1 MAGFDLKQLLPL
13 YDEIGCLKYGG
24 TLNFPQLIKLMEPVR
39 QGQEEF
45 GLKHLEIIKRDQLF
59 PAWWKMPELSPPEI
73 DSLKGLF
80 KNIQPKDTGLVQKLF
95 EIFKNI
101 EIMSCLLR
109 IMCPAHYGIYS
120 APVENLL
127 SIKAETPLKKYLCYL
142 DDLSELRE
150 SYGFDTSAEVD
161 MALWALS
168 AILNEDWLRN
178 NSDYHQIYL
187 DYINKPNTVKRISAG
202 HALKNIRR
210 ENVSYLDLAECFLET
225 DPEVAGFLAGK
236 ELELLIYNLYEQV
249 IPKGKG
255 YRARDF
261 RSRLEELWEK
271 RYIREQQKEE
281 IIGWWE
287 TRNKAVHPDWVS
299 ASSEQLALF
308 RKEVIKMISE
318 VRKFK
323 EKLNKEKLI

>member
-1 MAGFDLKQLLPL
+1 MSGFDLKQLLPL
-13 YDEIGCLKYGG
+13 YDEIGRLKYGG

-59 PAWWKMPELSPPEI
+59 PAWWKMPELRPQEI

-80 KNIQPKDTGLVQKLF
+80 KNIQPKDTGLIQKLF

-127 SIKAETPLKKYLCYL
+127 SIKAETPVKKYLCYL
-142 DDLSELRE
+142 DDLSELKE
-150 SYGFDTSAEVD
+150 SYGFATSAEVD

-187 DYINKPNTVKRISAG
+187 DYINKPNAVKRISAR

-236 ELELLIYNLYEQV
+236 ELELLIYNLYEQA
-249 IPKGKG
+249 IQKQKG
-255 YRARDF
+255 YAREF

-271 RYIREQQKEE
+271 RYLRDQEKEE

-287 TRNKAVHPDWVS
+287 TRNKAVHTDWVS

-308 RKEVIKMISE
+308 REEVIKMISA

-323 EKLNKEKLI
+323 EKLSKS

>member
-1 MAGFDLKQLLPL
+1 MSGFDLKQLLPL

-39 QGQEEF
+39 KGQEEF
-45 GLKHLEIIKRDQLF
+45 GLEHLEIIKRDQLF
-59 PAWWKMPELSPPEI
+59 PAWWKMPELSPQEI

-80 KNIQPKDTGLVQKLF
+80 KNIQPKDTGLIQKLF

-109 IMCPAHYGIYS
+109 IMCPEHYGIYS

-127 SIKAETPLKKYLCYL
+127 SIKAETPVKKYLCYL
-142 DDLSELRE
+142 DDLSELKE

-168 AILNEDWLRN
+168 AILNEDYLRN

-187 DYINKPNTVKRISAG
+187 DYIKEPNAVKRISARQ
-202 HALKNIRR
+202 ALKNIRK

-236 ELELLIYNLYEQV
+236 EMESLIYALYEQV
-249 IPKGKG
+249 IPRHKG

-261 RSRLEELWEK
+261 RSRVEELWEK
-271 RYIREQQKEE
+271 RYLRDQEKEE

-299 ASSEQLALF
+299 VSPEEVALF
-308 RKEVIKMISE
+308 REEVIRMISG

-323 EKLNKEKLI
+323 EKLSKS

>member
-1 MAGFDLKQLLPL
+1 MSGFDLKQLLPL
-13 YDEIGCLKYGG
+13 YDEIGRLKYGG

-45 GLKHLEIIKRDQLF
+45 GLKHLEIIKGDLHF
-59 PAWWKMPELSPPEI
+59 PAWWKMPELSPQEI
-73 DSLKGLF
+73 DSLKGVF
-80 KNIQPKDTGLVQKLF
+80 KNIQPKDINVIQKLF
-95 EIFKNI
+95 DIFKNI

-109 IMCPAHYGIYS
+109 IICPEHYGIYS

-127 SIKAETPLKKYLCYL
+127 SIKAETPVKKYLCYL
-142 DDLSELRE
+142 DDLSELKE

-187 DYINKPNTVKRISAG
+187 DYINKPNAVKRISAR

-236 ELELLIYNLYEQV
+236 ELENLIYTLYEQAV
-249 IPKGKG
+249 RKQKG
-255 YRARDF
+255 YAREF

-271 RYIREQQKEE
+271 RYLRDQEKEE

-287 TRNKAVHPDWVS
+287 TRNEAVHTDWVS
-299 ASSEQLALF
+299 ASPEEVALF
-308 RKEVIKMISE
+308 REEVIRMISK
-318 VRKFK
+318 VREFK
-323 EKLNKEKLI
+323 EKLSKS

>member
-1 MAGFDLKQLLPL
+1 MSGFDLKELLPL
-13 YDEIGCLKYGG
+13 YDEIGRLKYGG

-45 GLKHLEIIKRDQLF
+45 GLKHLEIIKGDLHF
-59 PAWWKMPELSPPEI
+59 PAWWKMPELSPQEI
-73 DSLKGLF
+73 ASLKELF
-80 KNIQPKDTGLVQKLF
+80 KNIQPKDTGLIQKLF
-95 EIFKNI
+95 DIFKNI

-127 SIKAETPLKKYLCYL
+127 SIKAETPVKKYHCYL
-142 DDLSELRE
+142 DDLSELKE

-178 NSDYHQIYL
+178 NPDYHQIYL
-187 DYINKPNTVKRISAG
+187 DYLNEPNAVKRISAR

-210 ENVSYLDLAECFLET
+210 ENVTYLDLAECFLEI

-255 YRARDF
+255 YRASGF
-261 RSRLEELWEK
+261 MKRLEELWEK
-271 RYIREQQKEE
+271 RYIRDQQKEE
-281 IIGWWE
+281 IIGCWE
-287 TRNKAVHPDWVS
+287 TRNEAVHPDWVS

-308 RKEVIKMISE
+308 REEVIKMISE

-323 EKLNKEKLI
+323 EKLSQS

>member
-1 MAGFDLKQLLPL
+1 MSGFDLKELLPL
-13 YDEIGCLKYGG
+13 YDEIGRLKYGG

-39 QGQEEF
+39 HGQEEF
-45 GLKHLEIIKRDQLF
+45 GLKHLEIIKGDLHF
-59 PAWWKMPELSPPEI
+59 PAWWKMPELSPQEI
-73 DSLKGLF
+73 ASLKELF
-80 KNIQPKDTGLVQKLF
+80 KNIQPKDTGLIQKLF
-95 EIFKNI
+95 DIFKNI

-127 SIKAETPLKKYLCYL
+127 SIKAETPVKKYHCYL
-142 DDLSELRE
+142 DDLSELKE

-178 NSDYHQIYL
+178 NPDYHQIYL
-187 DYINKPNTVKRISAG
+187 DYLNEPNAVKRISAR

-210 ENVSYLDLAECFLET
+210 ENVTYLDLAECFLEI

-255 YRARDF
+255 YRASGF
-261 RSRLEELWEK
+261 MKRLEELWEK
-271 RYIREQQKEE
+271 RYIRDQQKEE
-281 IIGWWE
+281 IIGCWE
-287 TRNKAVHPDWVS
+287 TRNEAVHPDWVS

-308 RKEVIKMISE
+308 REEVIKMISE

-323 EKLNKEKLI
+323 EKLSQS

>member
-1 MAGFDLKQLLPL
+1 MSGFDLKELLPL
-13 YDEIGCLKYGG
+13 YDEIGRLKYGG

-45 GLKHLEIIKRDQLF
+45 GLKHLEIIKGDLHF
-59 PAWWKMPELSPPEI
+59 PAWWKMPELSPQEI
-73 DSLKGLF
+73 ASLKELF
-80 KNIQPKDTGLVQKLF
+80 KNIQPKDTGLIQKLF
-95 EIFKNI
+95 DIFKNI

-127 SIKAETPLKKYLCYL
+127 SIKAETPVKKYLCYL
-142 DDLSELRE
+142 DDLSELKE

-178 NSDYHQIYL
+178 NPDYHQIYL
-187 DYINKPNTVKRISAG
+187 DYLNEPNAVKRISAR

-210 ENVSYLDLAECFLET
+210 ENVTYLDLAECFLEI

-255 YRARDF
+255 YRASGF
-261 RSRLEELWEK
+261 MKRLEELWEK
-271 RYIREQQKEE
+271 RYIRDQQKEE
-281 IIGWWE
+281 IIGCWE
-287 TRNKAVHPDWVS
+287 TRNEAVHPDWVS

-308 RKEVIKMISE
+308 REEVIKMISK

-323 EKLNKEKLI
+323 EKLSQS

>member
-1 MAGFDLKQLLPL
+1 MSGFDLKQLLPL

-39 QGQEEF
+39 KGQEEF
-45 GLKHLEIIKRDQLF
+45 GLEHLEIIKRDQLF
-59 PAWWKMPELSPPEI
+59 PAWWKMPELGPQEI

-80 KNIQPKDTGLVQKLF
+80 KNIQPKDTGLIQKLF

-109 IMCPAHYGIYS
+109 IMCPEHYGIYS

-127 SIKAETPLKKYLCYL
+127 SIKAETPVKKYLCYL
-142 DDLSELRE
+142 DDLSELKE

-168 AILNEDWLRN
+168 AILSEDWLRN

-187 DYINKPNTVKRISAG
+187 DYINKPNAVKRISAR

-236 ELELLIYNLYEQV
+236 ELENLIYTLYEQAV
-249 IPKGKG
+249 RKQKG
-255 YRARDF
+255 YAREF

-271 RYIREQQKEE
+271 RYLRDQEKEE

-287 TRNKAVHPDWVS
+287 TRNEAVHTDWVS
-299 ASSEQLALF
+299 ASPEEVALF
-308 RKEVIKMISE
+308 REEIIRMISK
-318 VRKFK
+318 VREFK
-323 EKLNKEKLI
+323 EKLSKS